1 MEVKGGGAKM
11 ISTGSL
17 AGSVLTLDQA
27 LYNLKQFFDLSLPE
41 LARMASLLPAKLLK
55 IDDKLGSLEKGKIA
69 DIVVFDEN
77 FRVQSVFQEGRKVL

>member
-1 MEVKGGGAKM
+1 MEMRDGIARMV
-11 ISTGSL
+11 STGNL
-17 AGSVLTLDQA
+17 AGSTLTLDRA
-27 LYNLKQFFDLSLPE
+27 LYNLKRLFDLSLPE

-77 FRVQSVFQEGRKVL
+77 FRVQGVFLAGKKIF

>member
-1 MEVKGGGAKM
+1 
-11 ISTGSL
+11 
-17 AGSVLTLDQA
+17 
-27 LYNLKQFFDLSLPE
+27 
-41 LARMASLLPAKLLK
+41 MASLLPAKLLK